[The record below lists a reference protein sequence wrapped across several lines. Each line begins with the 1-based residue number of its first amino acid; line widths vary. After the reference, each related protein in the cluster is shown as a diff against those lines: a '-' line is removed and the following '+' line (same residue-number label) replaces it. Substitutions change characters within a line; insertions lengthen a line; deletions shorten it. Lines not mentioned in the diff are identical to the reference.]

1 MWRDRTNLYLSYRQ
15 SLIHHPA
22 KKPHFTPTNGF
33 SDTPSHPE
41 ENRRLISETEEDGDM
56 VIEMD
61 LLPPRWVDVQEE
73 VSELLSEI
81 AQKSAQLDKLH
92 QKHLLPGFGDEELRK
107 KDEGVIERLTQDVT
121 RSFHDCQRSIMRIET
136 MVGESKAH
144 GGVTS
149 GEETMA
155 KNIQISLAA
164 RVQEASARFR
174 KKQSTYLRSMGPLF
188 LFVFLFL
195 FLFSAIRG
203 GSGWFKCAN
212 AMVCF
217 CAELRDLEGIA
228 TPFDGT
234 PTPLTQN
241 PYTDP
246 SMMESDADRS
256 FSQTMLQETSQR
268 QTGQNDAAIA
278 QREREINDIAK
289 GIIEL
294 SDIFR
299 ELQSM
304 IIDQGTMLDRI
315 DYNVERM
322 GTEVK
327 AADKELKV
335 ATGYQQRTTKRKI
348 MLLLL
353 LVVVGMIIL
362 LVVKPKRSRSA
373 PPPPPPPPPPPED
386 ESSNNIRSVFA
397 YRGRRHRLSNR
408 FARDRWMDPDIFR

>member
-22 KKPHFTPTNGF
+22 KKPQFTPTHGF

-41 ENRRLISETEEDGDM
+41 ETRHLIPETDEDGDM

-73 VSELLSEI
+73 VSELLSGI
-81 AQKSAQLDKLH
+81 AQNSAQLDKLH
-92 QKHLLPGFGDEELRK
+92 QKHLLPGFGDEDLRK
-107 KDEGVIERLTQDVT
+107 QDEGVIERLTQDIT
-121 RSFHDCQRSIMRIET
+121 RSFHDCQRAIMRIET

-155 KNIQISLAA
+155 KNIQISLAS

-174 KKQSTYLRSMGPLF
+174 KKQSTYLR
-188 LFVFLFL
+188 
-195 FLFSAIRG
+195 
-203 GSGWFKCAN
+203 K
-212 AMVCF
+212 
-217 CAELRDLEGIA
+217 LRDLEGIA

-234 PTPLTQN
+234 PTQAQN

-256 FSQTMLQETSQR
+256 FSQTMLQQTSQR

-335 ATGYQQRTTKRKI
+335 ATSYQQRTTKRKI

-353 LVVVGMIIL
+353 LVVVGMIIV
-362 LVVKPKRSRSA
+362 LVVKPKGSRSA
-373 PPPPPPPPPPPED
+373 PPPPPED
-386 ESSNNIRSVFA
+386 ESSNNIRSVLA
-397 YRGRRHRLSNR
+397 YRGRRHQLSNR

>member
-1 MWRDRTNLYLSYRQ
+1 MWRDRTNLYFSYRQ

-41 ENRRLISETEEDGDM
+41 ENRRLIPETDEDGDM

-81 AQKSAQLDKLH
+81 AQNSAQLDKLH
-92 QKHLLPGFGDEELRK
+92 QKHLLPGFGDEELRRQ
-107 KDEGVIERLTQDVT
+107 DEGVIESLTQDVT

-174 KKQSTYLRSMGPLF
+174 KKQSTYLRSG
-188 LFVFLFL
+188 
-195 FLFSAIRG
+195 I
-203 GSGWFKCAN
+203 GWFKYAN
-212 AMVCF
+212 AMICF

-228 TPFDGT
+228 TPFDGA
-234 PTPLTQN
+234 PTQAQN

-299 ELQSM
+299 ELQTM

-362 LVVKPKRSRSA
+362 LVVKPKGGSSK
-373 PPPPPPPPPPPED
+373 PPPPPED
-386 ESSNNIRSVFA
+386 ESSNNIRSVLS
-397 YRGRRHRLSNR
+397 YRGRRHQLSNR

>member
-22 KKPHFTPTNGF
+22 KKPQFSNGL
-33 SDTPSHPE
+33 SESSQPE
-41 ENRRLISETEEDGDM
+41 ESRRLINDEDGDM

-61 LLPPRWVDVQEE
+61 LLPPRWIDVQEE
-73 VSELLSEI
+73 VSELLAEI
-81 AQKSAQLDKLH
+81 AQNSSELDKLH
-92 QKHLLPGFGDEELRK
+92 QKHLLPGFGDEDLRK
-107 KDEGVIERLTQDVT
+107 QDEGVIERLTQDIT
-121 RSFHDCQRSIMRIET
+121 RSFHECQRSIQRIEF
-136 MVGESKAH
+136 MVSESKEQ
-144 GGVTS
+144 GTVTS

-174 KKQSTYLRSMGPLF
+174 KKQSTYLR
-188 LFVFLFL
+188 
-195 FLFSAIRG
+195 
-203 GSGWFKCAN
+203 K
-212 AMVCF
+212 
-217 CAELRDLEGIA
+217 LRDLEGIA
-228 TPFDGT
+228 TPFDRM
-234 PTPLTQN
+234 PSPQN
-241 PYTDP
+241 PYSDP
-246 SMMESDADRS
+246 SLMESDADKS
-256 FSQTMLQETSQR
+256 FSQTMLQQTSQR
-268 QTGQNDAAIA
+268 QAGSNDAAIA

-299 ELQSM
+299 ELQGM

-335 ATGYQQRTTKRKI
+335 ATGYQRRTIKRKI

-353 LVVVGMIIL
+353 LVVVGMIIV
-362 LVVKPKRSRSA
+362 LVVKPKGNSS
-373 PPPPPPPPPPPED
+373 PPPPPPED
-386 ESSNNIRSVFA
+386 ESSNNIRSVLA
-397 YRGRRHRLSNR
+397 YRGRRHQLSNR

>member
-22 KKPHFTPTNGF
+22 KKPQFTPTNGF
-33 SDTPSHPE
+33 PDTPSHPE
-41 ENRRLISETEEDGDM
+41 ENRRLIPEPDEDGDM

-73 VSELLSEI
+73 VSERLSEI
-81 AQKSAQLDKLH
+81 AQSSAQLDKLH
-92 QKHLLPGFGDEELRK
+92 QKHLLPGFGDEDLRK
-107 KDEGVIERLTQDVT
+107 QDESIIERLTQDIT
-121 RSFHDCQRSIMRIET
+121 RSFHNCQRAIMRIET
-136 MVGESKAH
+136 MVSESKAH

-174 KKQSTYLRSMGPLF
+174 KKQSTYLR
-188 LFVFLFL
+188 
-195 FLFSAIRG
+195 
-203 GSGWFKCAN
+203 K
-212 AMVCF
+212 
-217 CAELRDLEGIA
+217 LRDLEGIA
-228 TPFDGT
+228 TPFDST
-234 PTPLTQN
+234 PTQAQN

-256 FSQTMLQETSQR
+256 FSQTMLQQTSQR

-299 ELQSM
+299 ELQTM

-335 ATGYQQRTTKRKI
+335 ATSYQQRTTKRKI

-353 LVVVGMIIL
+353 LIVVGMIIL
-362 LVVKPKRSRSA
+362 LVVKPKGSKSA
-373 PPPPPPPPPPPED
+373 PPPPPED
-386 ESSNNIRSVFA
+386 ESSNNIRSVLA
-397 YRGRRHRLSNR
+397 YRGRRHQLSNR

>member
-22 KKPHFTPTNGF
+22 KKPQFTPSNGF

-41 ENRRLISETEEDGDM
+41 ENRRLISETDEDGDM

-81 AQKSAQLDKLH
+81 AQNSAQLDKLH
-92 QKHLLPGFGDEELRK
+92 QKHLLPGFGDEDLRK
-107 KDEGVIERLTQDVT
+107 QDEGVIERLTQEVT

-136 MVGESKAH
+136 MVAESKAH

-174 KKQSTYLRSMGPLF
+174 KKQSTYLR
-188 LFVFLFL
+188 
-195 FLFSAIRG
+195 
-203 GSGWFKCAN
+203 K
-212 AMVCF
+212 
-217 CAELRDLEGIA
+217 LRDLEGIA

-234 PTPLTQN
+234 PTQAQN

-256 FSQTMLQETSQR
+256 FSQTMLQQTSQR

-335 ATGYQQRTTKRKI
+335 ATNYQKRTTKRKI

-353 LVVVGMIIL
+353 LIVVGMIIV
-362 LVVKPKRSRSA
+362 LVVKPKGSSSA
-373 PPPPPPPPPPPED
+373 PPPAPPED
-386 ESSNNIRSVFA
+386 ESSNNIRSVLA
-397 YRGRRHRLSNR
+397 YRGRRHQLSNR
-408 FARDRWMDPDIFR
+408 FARDRWMDPDILR

>member
-22 KKPHFTPTNGF
+22 KKPQFTPTNGF

-41 ENRRLISETEEDGDM
+41 ENRRLIPEPDEDGDM

-81 AQKSAQLDKLH
+81 AQSSAQLDKLH
-92 QKHLLPGFGDEELRK
+92 QKHLLPGFGDEDLRK
-107 KDEGVIERLTQDVT
+107 QDESVIERLTQDIT
-121 RSFHDCQRSIMRIET
+121 RSFHDCQRAIMRIET

-144 GGVTS
+144 GGVTN

-174 KKQSTYLRSMGPLF
+174 KKQSTYLR
-188 LFVFLFL
+188 
-195 FLFSAIRG
+195 
-203 GSGWFKCAN
+203 K
-212 AMVCF
+212 
-217 CAELRDLEGIA
+217 LRDLEGIA

-234 PTPLTQN
+234 PTQAQN

-256 FSQTMLQETSQR
+256 FSQTMLQQTSQR

-327 AADKELKV
+327 AANKELKV
-335 ATGYQQRTTKRKI
+335 ATSYQQRTTKRKI

-353 LVVVGMIIL
+353 LVVVGMIIVL
-362 LVVKPKRSRSA
+362 AVKPKGSRSA
-373 PPPPPPPPPPPED
+373 PPPPPED
-386 ESSNNIRSVFA
+386 ESSNNIRSMLA
-397 YRGRRHRLSNR
+397 YRGRRHQLSNR

>member
-22 KKPHFTPTNGF
+22 KKPQFTPTNGF
-33 SDTPSHPE
+33 SETPSHPE
-41 ENRRLISETEEDGDM
+41 ENRRLIPETEEDGDM

-81 AQKSAQLDKLH
+81 AQNSAQLDKLH
-92 QKHLLPGFGDEELRK
+92 QKHLLPGFGDEDLRRQ
-107 KDEGVIERLTQDVT
+107 DEGVIERLTQDVT

-188 LFVFLFL
+188 LFVFLF
-195 FLFSAIRG
+195 SSRG
-203 GSGWFKCAN
+203 GGFVWSKYAN
-212 AMVCF
+212 VLICF

-234 PTPLTQN
+234 PTQAQN

-322 GTEVK
+322 GTEVR

-335 ATGYQQRTTKRKI
+335 ATSYQQRTTKRKI

-362 LVVKPKRSRSA
+362 LVVKPKGSSSA
-373 PPPPPPPPPPPED
+373 PPPPPED
-386 ESSNNIRSVFA
+386 ESSNNIRSVLA
-397 YRGRRHRLSNR
+397 YRGRRHQLSNR

>member
-41 ENRRLISETEEDGDM
+41 ENRRLISETDDDGDM

-73 VSELLSEI
+73 VSELLAEI
-81 AQKSAQLDKLH
+81 AQNSAQLDKLH
-92 QKHLLPGFGDEELRK
+92 QKHLLPGFGDEDLRK
-107 KDEGVIERLTQDVT
+107 QDEGVIERLTQDVT
-121 RSFHDCQRSIMRIET
+121 RSFHDCQRSIMRIEA
-136 MVGESKAH
+136 MVNESKAH

-174 KKQSTYLRSMGPLF
+174 KKQSTYLR
-188 LFVFLFL
+188 
-195 FLFSAIRG
+195 
-203 GSGWFKCAN
+203 K
-212 AMVCF
+212 
-217 CAELRDLEGIA
+217 LRDLEGIA
-228 TPFDGT
+228 TPFDSA
-234 PTPLTQN
+234 PTAAQN

-256 FSQTMLQETSQR
+256 FSQTMLQQTSQR
-268 QTGQNDAAIA
+268 QTGHNDAAIA

-335 ATGYQQRTTKRKI
+335 ATSYQKRTTKRKI

-353 LVVVGMIIL
+353 LIVVGMIIV
-362 LVVKPKRSRSA
+362 LVVKPKRSSSA
-373 PPPPPPPPPPPED
+373 PPPPPED

-397 YRGRRHRLSNR
+397 SRVRKHQLSNR

>member
-22 KKPHFTPTNGF
+22 KKPQSAPTNGF

-41 ENRRLISETEEDGDM
+41 ENRRLIPEIDEDGDM

-81 AQKSAQLDKLH
+81 AQNSAQLDKLH
-92 QKHLLPGFGDEELRK
+92 QKHLLPGFGDEDLRK
-107 KDEGVIERLTQDVT
+107 QDEGVIERLTQDIT
-121 RSFHDCQRSIMRIET
+121 RSFHDCQRAIMRIET

-174 KKQSTYLRSMGPLF
+174 KKQSTYLR
-188 LFVFLFL
+188 
-195 FLFSAIRG
+195 
-203 GSGWFKCAN
+203 K
-212 AMVCF
+212 
-217 CAELRDLEGIA
+217 LRDLEGIA

-234 PTPLTQN
+234 PTQAQN

-256 FSQTMLQETSQR
+256 FSQTMLQQTSQR

-335 ATGYQQRTTKRKI
+335 ATSYQQRTTKRKI

-353 LVVVGMIIL
+353 LVVVGMIIV
-362 LVVKPKRSRSA
+362 LVVKPKGSRSA
-373 PPPPPPPPPPPED
+373 PPPPPED
-386 ESSNNIRSVFA
+386 ESSNNIRSVLA
-397 YRGRRHRLSNR
+397 YRGRRHQLSNR

>member
-1 MWRDRTNLYLSYRQ
+1 MWRDRTNLYFSYRQ

-41 ENRRLISETEEDGDM
+41 ENRRLIPETDEDGDM

-81 AQKSAQLDKLH
+81 AQNSAQLDKLH
-92 QKHLLPGFGDEELRK
+92 QKHLLPGFGDEELRRQ
-107 KDEGVIERLTQDVT
+107 DEGVIESLTQDVT

-144 GGVTS
+144 GGVT
-149 GEETMA
+149 
-155 KNIQISLAA
+155 K
-164 RVQEASARFR
+164 
-174 KKQSTYLRSMGPLF
+174 
-188 LFVFLFL
+188 
-195 FLFSAIRG
+195 
-203 GSGWFKCAN
+203 
-212 AMVCF
+212 
-217 CAELRDLEGIA
+217 LRDLEGIA
-228 TPFDGT
+228 TPFDGA
-234 PTPLTQN
+234 PTQAQN

-299 ELQSM
+299 ELQTM

-362 LVVKPKRSRSA
+362 LVVKPKGGSSK
-373 PPPPPPPPPPPED
+373 PPPPPED
-386 ESSNNIRSVFA
+386 ESSNNIRSVLS
-397 YRGRRHRLSNR
+397 YRGRRHQLSNR

>member
-1 MWRDRTNLYLSYRQ
+1 
-15 SLIHHPA
+15 
-22 KKPHFTPTNGF
+22 
-33 SDTPSHPE
+33 
-41 ENRRLISETEEDGDM
+41 M

-81 AQKSAQLDKLH
+81 AQNSAQLDKLH
-92 QKHLLPGFGDEELRK
+92 QKHLLPGFGDEDLRRQ
-107 KDEGVIERLTQDVT
+107 DEGVIERLTQDVT
-121 RSFHDCQRSIMRIET
+121 RSFHDCQRAIMRIET

-174 KKQSTYLRSMGPLF
+174 KKQSTYLRSMGPFF
-188 LFVFLFL
+188 LFVFF
-195 FLFSAIRG
+195 FLFSSRG
-203 GSGWFKCAN
+203 GRIGRFKYAN
-212 AMVCF
+212 VLICF
-217 CAELRDLEGIA
+217 GAELRDLEGIA

-234 PTPLTQN
+234 PTQAQN

-256 FSQTMLQETSQR
+256 FSQTMLQQTSQR

-335 ATGYQQRTTKRKI
+335 VCCSNFYSPSR
-348 MLLLL
+348 LLLDVANEKL
-353 LVVVGMIIL
+353 THIGYELSTTNHQAQGHAITPPGRGGNDHCTGCETKGKQFSTATTSRGRIFKQYPLCVGLQGAKASVVEPL
-362 LVVKPKRSRSA
+362 RA
-373 PPPPPPPPPPPED
+373 
-386 ESSNNIRSVFA
+386 RSVDGSGYIPMTFLFA
-397 YRGRRHRLSNR
+397 NSIGS
-408 FARDRWMDPDIFR
+408 

>member
-41 ENRRLISETEEDGDM
+41 ENRRLISETDEDGDM

-73 VSELLSEI
+73 VSEQLAEI
-81 AQKSAQLDKLH
+81 AQNSAQLDKLH
-92 QKHLLPGFGDEELRK
+92 QKHLLPGFGDEDLRK
-107 KDEGVIERLTQDVT
+107 QDEGVIERLTQDVT
-121 RSFHDCQRSIMRIET
+121 RSFHDCQRAIMRIET

-174 KKQSTYLRSMGPLF
+174 KKQSTYLR
-188 LFVFLFL
+188 
-195 FLFSAIRG
+195 
-203 GSGWFKCAN
+203 K
-212 AMVCF
+212 
-217 CAELRDLEGIA
+217 LRDLEGIA

-234 PTPLTQN
+234 ATQTQN

-256 FSQTMLQETSQR
+256 FSQNMLQQTSQR

-335 ATGYQQRTTKRKI
+335 ATSYQQRTTKRKV

-353 LVVVGMIIL
+353 LIVVGMIIV
-362 LVVKPKRSRSA
+362 LVVKPKGKSS
-373 PPPPPPPPPPPED
+373 PPPPPED
-386 ESSNNIRSVFA
+386 ESSNNIRSVLA
-397 YRGRRHRLSNR
+397 YRGRRHQLSNR

>member
-1 MWRDRTNLYLSYRQ
+1 MWRDRTNLYFSYRQ

-41 ENRRLISETEEDGDM
+41 ENRRLIPETDEDGDM

-81 AQKSAQLDKLH
+81 AQNSAQLDKLH
-92 QKHLLPGFGDEELRK
+92 QKHLLPGFGDEELRRQ
-107 KDEGVIERLTQDVT
+107 DEGVIESLTQDVT

-174 KKQSTYLRSMGPLF
+174 KKQSTYLR
-188 LFVFLFL
+188 
-195 FLFSAIRG
+195 
-203 GSGWFKCAN
+203 K
-212 AMVCF
+212 
-217 CAELRDLEGIA
+217 LRDLEGIA
-228 TPFDGT
+228 TPFDGA
-234 PTPLTQN
+234 PTQAQN

-299 ELQSM
+299 ELQTM

-362 LVVKPKRSRSA
+362 LVVKPKGGSSK
-373 PPPPPPPPPPPED
+373 PPPPPED
-386 ESSNNIRSVFA
+386 ESSNNIRSVLS
-397 YRGRRHRLSNR
+397 YRGRRHQLSNR